1 VAAKTTSVGAMMAGK
16 VVGVVTQAV
25 QVALE
30 GPGMARAVAAVSE
43 FRMHTKREILTRI
56 PVEPLPTCLPPRSS
70 VSSASTKSSADSYTS
85 WSESE
90 LLNTGES
97 EA

>member
-1 VAAKTTSVGAMMAGK
+1 MVAGK
-16 VVGVVTQAV
+16 VVGVATQAV

-30 GPGMARAVAAVSE
+30 GPGVARAVAAVSE
-43 FRMHTKREILTRI
+43 CRMHTKREMLTRI
-56 PVEPLPTCLPPRSS
+56 PVELLPTCSPPRPSVSS
-70 VSSASTKSSADSYTS
+70 VSAKSSADSYTS

-90 LLNTGES
+90 LLSTGES